1 MTKPAFAAVDWG
13 TSSFRLW
20 LMDEA
25 GSVLAERRSGEGMTS
40 AAKTG
45 FSPVLQSHLQAV
57 GAPADLPVIVCGM
70 AGARQGWI
78 EAGYVDVPALLPA
91 VLSGAVSVPGE
102 SRSVHILPG
111 LAQRSAEAPDVMRGE
126 ETQLL
131 GALDGTAQSG
141 DQVIC
146 MPGTHSKWVQ
156 VNGENVSG
164 FSTYMTG
171 ELFEVTSKYSVLS
184 HSLADAEPF
193 AGDRPAFAEAVR
205 AAFEAPQRLTNQLFT
220 VRSGMLL
227 AGLTPTDAAARLS
240 GTLIGAEIAGGLSS
254 SGSRPTTVRLVAS
267 GRLLGLYEGAFAA
280 LSLPFSTIDADDAV
294 RTGLAAAARQI
305 LPVHP

>member
-25 GSVLAERRSGEGMTS
+25 GGVLAERRSGEGMTS

-45 FSPVLQSHLQAV
+45 FSPVLQFHLQAV
-57 GAPADLPVIVCGM
+57 EAPADLPVIVCGM

-91 VLSGAVSVPGE
+91 VLSGAVKVPGE
-102 SRSVHILPG
+102 SRAVHILPG
-111 LAQRSAEAPDVMRGE
+111 LAQRLADAPDVMRGE

-131 GALDGTAQSG
+131 GALDGTAETG
-141 DQVIC
+141 DQVVC
-146 MPGTHSKWVQ
+146 MPGTHSKWVR
-156 VNGENVSG
+156 VNGESVSG

-171 ELFEVTSKYSVLS
+171 ELFEVISKRSVLS

-193 AGDRPAFAEAVR
+193 AGNRQAFTEAVR
-205 AAFEAPQRLTNQLFT
+205 TAFEAPQRLTNQLFT

-227 AGLTPTDAAARLS
+227 AGLMPTDAAARLS
-240 GTLIGAEIAGGLSS
+240 GILIGIEIAGSLSS
-254 SGSRPTTVRLVAS
+254 SSSRPGKIRLVAS
-267 GRLLGLYEGAFAA
+267 GRLAELYEGAFMA
-280 LSLPFSTIDADDAV
+280 LSLPFSTIDADEAV
-294 RTGLAAAARQI
+294 RAGLAAAARQI
-305 LPVHP
+305 LPLHP

>member
-1 MTKPAFAAVDWG
+1 MTKPAYAAVDWG

-25 GSVLAERRSGEGMTS
+25 GGVLAERRSGEGMTS

-45 FSPVLQSHLQAV
+45 FSAVLQHHLQAV
-57 GAPADLPVIVCGM
+57 EAPANLSVIVCGM

-91 VLSGAVSVPGE
+91 VLRGAVKVPGE
-102 SRSVHILPG
+102 NAPVYILPG
-111 LAQRSAEAPDVMRGE
+111 LAQRAAEAPDVMRGE

-131 GALDGTAQSG
+131 GALDGAAQSAH
-141 DQVIC
+141 QVVC

-156 VNGENVSG
+156 VSGQTVSG

-171 ELFEVTSKYSVLS
+171 ELFEVTSKHSVLA

-193 AGDRPAFAEAVR
+193 AGDRPVFVEAVR
-205 AAFEAPQRLTNQLFT
+205 AAFEAPQRLTNLLFT
-220 VRSGMLL
+220 VRAGMLL
-227 AGLTPTDAAARLS
+227 AGLAPTDAAARLS

-254 SGSRPTTVRLVAS
+254 AGSRPSSIRLVAS
-267 GRLLGLYEGAFAA
+267 GRLRDLYEGAFDA
-280 LSLPFSTIDADDAV
+280 LSLPFSTINADDAV
-294 RTGLAAAARQI
+294 RTGLSAAARQI
-305 LPVHP
+305 LPLHP